1 MTDDFDRLLRSE
13 LQSAARDFEPGHPDG
28 SVGSALSARLRRR
41 RQRRNVAGTVAVF
54 AVLAGT
60 ALFVKL
66 ATPPTQTL
74 AATGQTPPASS
85 VSVATPD
92 NGQAGFDHPGGNG
105 CATSCLHSSHSQG
118 SSAPGGRNG
127 GIGTKATTPGAYNT
141 GGGPSVPTSTP
152 TTGWTPPTPTTAVT
166 VPPTTT
172 DTSTP
177 TPPTTIGPRT
187 FVFTLQDS
195 SRTVVVSVGD
205 TVVLRLSGCV
215 GTTWTTP
222 TSSAP
227 DVLLSEDGSPTPG
240 TGGFTASFLATS
252 SGQSQLAASITVSPC
267 AVSIDHFTLTVVV
280 GQ

>member
-74 AATGQTPPASS
+74 AATGQTPPVSS

-92 NGQAGFDHPGGNG
+92 NRQAGFDHPGGNG

-141 GGGPSVPTSTP
+141 GGGPSVPTSP
-152 TTGWTPPTPTTAVT
+152 HLCVHPA
-166 VPPTTT
+166 
-172 DTSTP
+172 
-177 TPPTTIGPRT
+177 R
-187 FVFTLQDS
+187 LQPDG
-195 SRTVVVSVGD
+195 RSV
-205 TVVLRLSGCV
+205 R
-215 GTTWTTP
+215 WRHRR
-222 TSSAP
+222 SSALWLRRH
-227 DVLLSEDGSPTPG
+227 DVDDPHVERT
-240 TGGFTASFLATS
+240 
-252 SGQSQLAASITVSPC
+252 
-267 AVSIDHFTLTVVV
+267 
-280 GQ
+280 